1 MAAPPPPPPRFGGP
15 LNPIHNVGNVG
26 EGRRAASSGTR
37 VPGLAKNLANT
48 FNAVK
53 PFGPLT
59 VKNEEMRVLLVEAQE
74 REAAAAR
81 SRDARTA
88 ANAESYRAKLQALLE
103 ACCGSIK
110 LESATFVAKRAM
122 AFKQVYHQE
131 FAKYHDE
138 NGVPTGP
145 VNQESAPPPELLMC
159 DPAEPWAKF
168 FKTSPCKNTSRAS
181 SRASSSGASSAASR
195 RGGRRST
202 RRSKKSK
209 RSTRRRAY

>member
-15 LNPIHNVGNVG
+15 LNPVHNVGNVG
-26 EGRRAASSGTR
+26 QGRQAASSGRR
-37 VPGLAKNLANT
+37 VPGLATTLANT

-59 VKNEEMRVLLVEAQE
+59 EKNEGMRGRLVAAQASEA
-74 REAAAAR
+74 
-81 SRDARTA
+81 SRANSRNARTA
-88 ANAESYRAKLQALLE
+88 ANAERYRAKVQALLE
-103 ACCGSIK
+103 ACCGATKID
-110 LESATFVAKRAM
+110 SAIFVAKRAM
-122 AFKQVYHQE
+122 AFEQVYHKD
-131 FAKYHDE
+131 FAEYHDA
-138 NGVPTGP
+138 NGVPTKI

-168 FKTSPCKNTSRAS
+168 FKTYPCKNTSRAS
-181 SRASSSGASSAASR
+181 SRASSGASSK
-195 RGGRRST
+195 GGKRST